1 MTTRGP
7 ADLMVPGMPGSDVL
21 LDGVGAVVDPEAAG
35 RLGPE
40 DVGDGLIE
48 GSTEA
53 VGGVACP
60 AWSWSLPLH
69 PAIASART
77 TSSPAC
83 RTPIAVSITP
93 ASTTLSVLW
102 PHRYGG
108 SAHRLGEVSMA
119 ESQRPRAA
127 RPTMNDVAHAAGV
140 GLKTVSRGGNGE
152 AGVLAG
158 SAGGGGEGS

>member
-7 ADLMVPGMPGSDVL
+7 ADLMVAGIPGSDVL

-53 VGGVACP
+53 VVGA
-60 AWSWSLPLH
+60 ARSWSLLLH

-102 PHRYGG
+102 PH
-108 SAHRLGEVSMA
+108 
-119 ESQRPRAA
+119 
-127 RPTMNDVAHAAGV
+127 
-140 GLKTVSRGGNGE
+140 
-152 AGVLAG
+152 
-158 SAGGGGEGS
+158 